1 MRNEVDRRMTSG
13 FYHYSIGEM
22 SKLLSMPA
30 PTIRFYDSQG
40 AVVPARNEENQY
52 RMYTVVDRNYL
63 LKVKELKNTG
73 AGLSEIGRLLNEASL
88 EEWQEGLRR
97 IDREMERQI
106 FWTNLRQEGIRRQL
120 KRLERLEEELGR
132 ITIETRPPLWRYNHQ
147 KRERFEEGPG
157 HIEARKAWTDA
168 LPASFQSFRL
178 PQSDIEGG
186 ETGVGMLQ
194 WGYAM
199 EADMVPGTGLDA
211 LPLSEYLP
219 PCKCVRT
226 VICTSNEVFLKLK
239 YFQAAIKYLHDHAFI
254 LDGDLIGRSL
264 ARFTNGRGEVLHYYE
279 GWFPIQN
286 A

>member
-52 RMYTVVDRNYL
+52 RMYTVVDGNYL

-147 KRERFEEGPG
+147 KRDCLLY
-157 HIEARKAWTDA
+157 TSDA
-168 LPASFQSFRL
+168 
-178 PQSDIEGG
+178 
-186 ETGVGMLQ
+186 
-194 WGYAM
+194 
-199 EADMVPGTGLDA
+199 ADD
-211 LPLSEYLP
+211 
-219 PCKCVRT
+219 
-226 VICTSNEVFLKLK
+226 
-239 YFQAAIKYLHDHAFI
+239 
-254 LDGDLIGRSL
+254 
-264 ARFTNGRGEVLHYYE
+264 
-279 GWFPIQN
+279 
-286 A
+286 